1 MRITTSG
8 LGDMFGLPL
17 YNGTVYFLAYGE
29 PSLLSSIPVGG
40 GTWSNSYDSVGGTNN
55 YGNPAVDSR
64 GNIYYLDYSRSN
76 SQLMMLPAGAT
87 TSQPVTLSGS
97 PTFYELTAGP
107 VFYNRSLYVLN
118 YDQSTSSTSIIKI
131 ALTYTPD
138 APSNVTATAG
148 NGSAKVS
155 WTGSRGATSY
165 TATAHPGGATCTA
178 TAPATS
184 CSVTGLTNGKAYT
197 FTVTASNAAGSSSAS
212 HASSSVTPNSATTT
226 TGTGPSPLPNTGAP
240 IAALLIVGLGALGLG
255 TTLVVRRRR
264 FRS

>member
-155 WTGSRGATSY
+155 WTYFLHRNGASWWG
-165 TATAHPGGATCTA
+165 HMHSNSTCNVMFSDR
-178 TAPATS
+178 PHQRKGLHLHGDCIQ
-184 CSVTGLTNGKAYT
+184 CSW
-197 FTVTASNAAGSSSAS
+197 
-212 HASSSVTPNSATTT
+212 
-226 TGTGPSPLPNTGAP
+226 
-240 IAALLIVGLGALGLG
+240 I
-255 TTLVVRRRR
+255 
-264 FRS
+264 